1 MIVKPRRGS
10 HTPTNRQK
18 RVAGPTLRRPSSQQH
33 HYAQLQNEIAD
44 LKSKMKRNS
53 IINWTLTG
61 IDWIIKFVL
70 FSV

>member
-1 MIVKPRRGS
+1 MMIKPRMG
-10 HTPTNRQK
+10 TPTHTNRQK
-18 RVAGPTLRRPSSQQH
+18 RVIGRVVRRPSRQH
-33 HYAQLQNEIAD
+33 VELLNEIAD

-61 IDWIIKFVL
+61 IDWIIKLVL